1 MSFEIKQAT
10 RQGVK
15 PLIGIFG
22 SSGTGKTMTALLL
35 ARGLVGDK
43 GKIVMLDTE
52 SGRGSLYADVI
63 PGGYETIEFRE
74 PFSPARYI
82 EAVQTAESKG
92 ANVLVI
98 DSASHEWE
106 GIGGVTEM
114 AGNIAEAAAH
124 KWNKDWDGSIQFGH
138 WKTPKMEHQKFVLKL
153 LQSPL
158 AIIVCL
164 RAKQKSKQ
172 VKGTQEMADGGLIEA
187 RMIGKTCVVKD
198 RFASPI
204 QAEDFIF
211 EMMAY
216 MEVMKDHSVCVIK
229 HSHPSLRQCFPEDF
243 KAPISIEHGK
253 KLAAWC
259 ASAGSPVGVSGPAA
273 TVTPPKSS
281 AGTSDDEMKALK
293 RELWELLKPVR
304 GAAKDW
310 SGANDWLWAEDIL
323 DAAAEPIQKMPD
335 ISAAKM
341 REVILKAKQKLGQL
355 V

>member
-1 MSFEIKQAT
+1 MSFTIKPAT

-15 PLIGIFG
+15 PLIGMFG
-22 SSGTGKTMTALLL
+22 ASGTGKTMTALLL
-35 ARGLVGDK
+35 ARGLVGDT

-63 PGGYETIEFRE
+63 PGSYETIEFRE

-82 EAVQTAESKG
+82 EAIQLAESKG

-114 AGNIAEAAAH
+114 AGNIAEAAAK
-124 KWNKDWDGSIQFGH
+124 KWGKEWDGSIQFGH

-172 VKGTQEMADGGLIEA
+172 VKGTQQMADDGLIESKS
-187 RMIGKTCVVKD
+187 IGKTCVVKD

-216 MEVMKDHSVCVIK
+216 MEILKDHSVCVIK
-229 HSHPSLRQCFPEDF
+229 HSHPSLRQCFPADF
-243 KAPISIEHGK
+243 KEPISIEHGK

-259 ASAGSPVGVSGPAA
+259 NA
-273 TVTPPKSS
+273 
-281 AGTSDDEMKALK
+281 AGTPVSAKNAQTAKVATSATRSWMLEQLK
-293 RELWELLKPVR
+293 DIHVQMQAYGIDKGVIMPNEGLEDWPLSAVPTDKSTLAELRKKIEAHK
-304 GAAKDW
+304 
-310 SGANDWLWAEDIL
+310 
-323 DAAAEPIQKMPD
+323 
-335 ISAAKM
+335 
-341 REVILKAKQKLGQL
+341 
-355 V
+355 